1 MEARHAGGRDTHYHR
16 SAAETSLEAGLHDV
30 AGAVA
35 ALLAQARDI
44 DPERDEFGHARSRA
58 YTDAVA
64 LLKASAK
71 VGHTIAELRG
81 SKFEHSITVRRET
94 APAGAGRVI
103 EVWETPS
110 SEPEI
115 KTYKG
120 RPYNATFQHP
130 DGTYFF
136 PGGPGRLHIPV
147 DWDEDRWRAGLPQQ
161 GEEGTPLPISGGSNG
176 NSGNSAGAEKGE
188 PVVIGPR
195 IRTI

>member
-1 MEARHAGGRDTHYHR
+1 MDVGHAGGRNTQKHL
-16 SAAETSLEAGLHDV
+16 SAAEMSLEAGLQDV

-35 ALLAQARDI
+35 ALLAQAREI

-81 SKFEHSITVRRET
+81 SKFEHNITVRRET
-94 APAGAGRVI
+94 APAGTGRLV
-103 EVWETPS
+103 EVWEAPS
-110 SEPEI
+110 SGPEV

-120 RPYNATFQHP
+120 RPYDASFQYP

-136 PGGPGRLHIPV
+136 PGGPGRLHIPE
-147 DWDEDRWRAGLPQQ
+147 DWDEDRWRAGLPQE

-176 NSGNSAGAEKGE
+176 NSGNSASAEHGE
-188 PVVIGPR
+188 TAIGPR
-195 IRTI
+195 IRSV